1 MFLLS
6 VYFGSLVAEEAYRPM
21 LKEGKEWNCYMS
33 NGRYEWNI
41 VFSVNGDTIINGDR
55 CFKMSYKMIDQHTG
69 ATVGEG
75 NNALYLE
82 KDKRVYLRE
91 KIRDSWNWRLLCD
104 FNLQVGDKKPGTN
117 RQVTAIDN
125 VYVQGAHYRRFH
137 LSEPGEF
144 AGEVQEGYW
153 VEGVGSSRGLLDTS
167 SWAVTGGTHKLITCY
182 EDGKCIFTSEN
193 FENMPSGKTDAVR
206 RKLVREDKEWW
217 YHDSEAEMYL
227 QEPYNFYM
235 YADGDTLINGLQWK
249 KIYQKRAEP
258 IYEKAMRE
266 EGGRVYELRPG
277 GEERLLFDFSL
288 NVGDIYEPADEP
300 SRMMT
305 VIAIDTV
312 MVDSVQARRR
322 LLLMQQVNGVTSDLT
337 TWTEGIGSE
346 CGIDLPAY
354 WSDMDWRV
362 VEQTHGTYYYLR
374 FLGCKDDGSDTDG
387 VEAPLNVQRSTFF
400 DERSGRAERNVQR
413 CFDLQGR
420 RVTGQPK
427 PGIYIVDG
435 KKRVVK

>member
-1 MFLLS
+1 MRKSIILLFLLS
-6 VYFGSLVAEEAYRPM
+6 ASFGSLVAEEAYRPM

-41 VFSVNGDTIINGDR
+41 VFSVNGDTIINGER

-75 NNALYLE
+75 NNGLYLE
-82 KDKRVYLRE
+82 KDKKVYLRQ

-125 VYVQGAHYRRFH
+125 IYVQGASYRRFH
-137 LSEPGEF
+137 LSEPGEYE
-144 AGEVQEGYW
+144 GEVEEGYW

-193 FENMPSGKTDAVR
+193 FENMPSGKTDAPR
-206 RKLVREDKEWW
+206 RMLVREKKEWW
-217 YHDSEAEMYL
+217 YHDSKAEMYL
-227 QEPYNFYM
+227 EEPYDFFM

-266 EGGRVYELRPG
+266 ENGRVYELRPG
-277 GEERLLFDFSL
+277 GQERLLFDFSL
-288 NVGDIYEPADEP
+288 KVGDVYEPAGEP
-300 SRMMT
+300 HRMMT

-312 MVDSVQARRR
+312 MVEGAAHRR
-322 LLLMQQVNGVTSDLT
+322 LLLMQQVNGQTTDLT

-354 WSDMDWRV
+354 WSDMDPKV
-362 VEQTHGTYYYLR
+362 VNHTGGRNYYHLQ
-374 FLGCKDDGSDTDG
+374 FLGCKDFGSDTDG
-387 VEAPLNVQRSTFF
+387 VKAILRPSSLTFHP
-400 DERSGRAERNVQR
+400 QR

-420 RVTGQPK
+420 RVQGQPRS
-427 PGIYIVDG
+427 GVYIRDG
-435 KKRVVK
+435 RKQVVK

>member
-1 MFLLS
+1 MRKSIILLFLLS
-6 VYFGSLVAEEAYRPM
+6 ASFGSLVAEEAYRPM

-41 VFSVNGDTIINGDR
+41 VFSVNGDTIINGER

-75 NNALYLE
+75 NNGLYLE
-82 KDKRVYLRE
+82 KDKKVYLRQ

-125 VYVQGAHYRRFH
+125 IYVQGASYRRFH
-137 LSEPGEF
+137 LSEPGEYE
-144 AGEVQEGYW
+144 GEVEEGCW

-193 FENMPSGKTDAVR
+193 FENMPSGKTDAPR
-206 RKLVREDKEWW
+206 RMLVREKKEWW
-217 YHDSEAEMYL
+217 YHDSKAEMYL
-227 QEPYNFYM
+227 EEPYDFFM

-266 EGGRVYELRPG
+266 ENGRVYELRPG
-277 GEERLLFDFSL
+277 GQERLLFDFSL
-288 NVGDIYEPADEP
+288 KVGDVYEPAGEP
-300 SRMMT
+300 HRMMT

-312 MVDSVQARRR
+312 MVEGAAHRR
-322 LLLMQQVNGVTSDLT
+322 LLLMQQVNGQTTDLT

-354 WSDMDWRV
+354 WSDMDPKV
-362 VEQTHGTYYYLR
+362 VNHTGGRNYYHLQ
-374 FLGCKDDGSDTDG
+374 FLGCKDFGSDPASVAT
-387 VEAPLNVQRSTFF
+387 ATSQPQQR
-400 DERSGRAERNVQR
+400 GI
-413 CFDLQGR
+413 FDLQGR
-420 RVTGQPK
+420 RVQGQPRS
-427 PGIYIVDG
+427 GVYIRDG
-435 KKRVVK
+435 RKQVVK